1 MLVILYGVMW
11 AIRRF
16 SGRPLVSRKGLS
28 ISVVETAHLGP
39 GRAVHI
45 VNVGNKTVL
54 IGATSQ
60 QLSLLTELAPSDLD
74 FGAEAIQQENRL
86 FERYLLQAKGLAA
99 SVSTRIKP
107 KGASDV
113 SNHDRKYWSHRMIH
127 SRMTTPD
134 NKCRNSYR
142 TISDRFQLFRRGCAS
157 ILGWALP
164 KVSVAI
170 DGSRGAVDI
179 GLDGSDQPEDLSVAL
194 NPVLLTVLTLAPAL
208 LVMVTSFTRIIIV
221 LGFIRSAL
229 GVPMMPPNQVLI
241 GLGLFLTLF
250 VMMPTLETIN
260 REALQPYMNGEV
272 TQQAALD
279 SAVKPLREF
288 MFKQTRDKDLS
299 LFIQLAGKER
309 PHQPDDVDTHVLVP
323 AFVISELKTAF
334 QMGFIIFIPF
344 LVIDMVISSTLM
356 SMGMMMLP
364 PAMISLPF
372 KILLFVMV
380 DGWYLVVGSL
390 VKSFA

>member
-1 MLVILYGVMW
+1 
-11 AIRRF
+11 
-16 SGRPLVSRKGLS
+16 
-28 ISVVETAHLGP
+28 
-39 GRAVHI
+39 
-45 VNVGNKTVL
+45 
-54 IGATSQ
+54 
-60 QLSLLTELAPSDLD
+60 
-74 FGAEAIQQENRL
+74 
-86 FERYLLQAKGLAA
+86 
-99 SVSTRIKP
+99 
-107 KGASDV
+107 
-113 SNHDRKYWSHRMIH
+113 MIH

-134 NKCRNSYR
+134 NKCRILIVLFLIAFSFSAVGCVPAS
-142 TISDRFQLFRRGCAS
+142 SDGGS
-157 ILGWALP
+157 VP
-164 KVSVAI
+164 KVSVAV

-194 NPVLLTVLTLAPAL
+194 QILVLLTVLTLAPAL